1 MRYSRKLSGENM
13 FNELKKS
20 FETAANLTNDFI
32 KNEENI
38 LQTVN
43 ISELIARTFQNGGKI
58 LICGNGGSATDAM
71 HFAEEFTGK
80 FRKNRKALP
89 VIALTDPSHI
99 TCVGNDFG
107 FEEIFSR
114 GVEAFGKK
122 EDVLIGLSTSG
133 NSENIIRAFQKA
145 KEIGMKTIALL
156 GKDGGKLK
164 GFGDF
169 EFIIPAE
176 TSDRIQELHM
186 TILHV
191 IIEGVERILFPE
203 NY

>member
-1 MRYSRKLSGENM
+1 M

>member
-1 MRYSRKLSGENM
+1 M

-71 HFAEEFTGK
+71 HFAEEFTGR

>member
-1 MRYSRKLSGENM
+1 M

-107 FEEIFSR
+107 FPEIFSR
-114 GVEAFGKK
+114 GVEAFGRK
-122 EDVLIGLSTSG
+122 DDILIGLSTSG

-176 TSDRIQELHM
+176 TSDRVQELHM

>member
-1 MRYSRKLSGENM
+1 M

-20 FETAANLTNDFI
+20 FETAVKLFKDFNKNKENFI
-32 KNEENI
+32 K
-38 LQTVN
+38 TAN
-43 ISELIARTFQNGGKI
+43 ISELIARTFQNDGKV
-58 LICGNGGSATDAM
+58 LICGNGGSAADAM

-80 FRKNRKALP
+80 FRKSRKALP

-107 FEEIFSR
+107 FSEIFSR

-122 EDVLIGLSTSG
+122 EDILVGLSTSG

-145 KEIGMKTIALL
+145 KEIKMTTISLL

-164 GFGDF
+164 GFCDY